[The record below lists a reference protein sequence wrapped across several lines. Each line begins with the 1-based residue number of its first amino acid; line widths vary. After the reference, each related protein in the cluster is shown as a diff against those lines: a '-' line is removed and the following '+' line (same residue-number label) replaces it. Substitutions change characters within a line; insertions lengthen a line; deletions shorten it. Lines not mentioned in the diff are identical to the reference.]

1 MDEKS
6 LSSHISH
13 KQLRSAI
20 PLTTAKLNMA
30 DLNTIAKTE
39 NLQKIREEKKD
50 IYERKKIDM
59 VLKNHRTCY

>member
-1 MDEKS
+1 
-6 LSSHISH
+6 
-13 KQLRSAI
+13 
-20 PLTTAKLNMA
+20 MA

-50 IYERKKIDM
+50 IYERKNIDM